1 VGAAGEG
8 TRRAWRRVIWSRAT
22 AERALREFG
31 FAGSSGA
38 LENQFN
44 IIFWGR
50 GDIPGADGD
59 ALLGCSSARL
69 SETLKALEG
78 PLATEETSAIS
89 ERRSKPAVGHMLR
102 WYMAA
107 MDEDLAMLVGRLF
120 EVRACLGGDGRDGH
134 RR

>member
-1 VGAAGEG
+1 
-8 TRRAWRRVIWSRAT
+8 
-22 AERALREFG
+22 LREFG
-31 FAGSSGA
+31 FAGASRS
-38 LENQFN
+38 LERQFN
-44 IIFWGR
+44 INCWQR
-50 GDIPGADGD
+50 GDVPGADGD

-78 PLATEETSAIS
+78 PLTTEETSAIS

-107 MDEDLAMLVGRLF
+107 MDEGLAMLVGRLF